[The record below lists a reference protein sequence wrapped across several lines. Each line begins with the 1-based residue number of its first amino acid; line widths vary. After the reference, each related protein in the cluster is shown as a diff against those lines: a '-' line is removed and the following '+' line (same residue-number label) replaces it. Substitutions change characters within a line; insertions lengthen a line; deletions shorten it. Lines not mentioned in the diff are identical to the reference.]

1 MTARCWWPGTD
12 PDYIEYHDREW
23 GVPVYED
30 RALFECLCLEGQQAG
45 LSWITIL
52 KKRARYRTCFRH
64 FDIDRVA
71 RMQDRTIDRLL
82 LDRGLVR
89 NRLKL
94 YAIRSNAQACRAVQS
109 EFGSFSAYI
118 WSFVGGCPMDGK
130 RRNRESVPAS
140 TALSDAMS
148 KDLKRRGFKFVG
160 STICYAF
167 MQATG
172 MINDHTRN
180 CFRYTQ
186 LNEQRILLTEKGPK
200 L

>member
-1 MTARCWWPGTD
+1 MTERCWWPGTD

-64 FDIDRVA
+64 FDINRVA
-71 RMQDRTIDRLL
+71 RMQDRTLERLL
-82 LDRGLVR
+82 QDRGLVR

-118 WSFVGGCPMDGK
+118 WSFVGGSPMDGK

-180 CFRYTQ
+180 CFRYMQ
-186 LNEQRILLTEKGPK
+186 LNNQRMLLTEKGPK
-200 L
+200 P